1 MRRERKNVWRNRW
14 SFHTY
19 STNLDWTITRAVPGL
34 WAMKHIKFRQSW
46 IILQSL
52 IKGGKK
58 SKQYMT
64 VIFSVASD
72 ISFVLFPL
80 KKLGRTQTSWRVF
93 CRDLTVK
100 CVFWGNATCHPE
112 TLQARLTNI
121 KLVFPPRNLT
131 LRLQPLDAC
140 INRNFKHKYRK
151 LLVCYV
157 VSRWRENGFRIKLQ
171 IMNKIL

>member
-1 MRRERKNVWRNRW
+1 
-14 SFHTY
+14 
-19 STNLDWTITRAVPGL
+19 
-34 WAMKHIKFRQSW
+34 MKHIKFRQSW

-72 ISFVLFPL
+72 ISFVLFPV
-80 KKLGRTQTSWRVF
+80 KKLGRTQTSWRAF

-140 INRNFKHKYRK
+140 INRNFKHKYSC
-151 LLVCYV
+151 LFATSLVDEGKTPSVLNC
-157 VSRWRENGFRIKLQ
+157 R
-171 IMNKIL
+171 